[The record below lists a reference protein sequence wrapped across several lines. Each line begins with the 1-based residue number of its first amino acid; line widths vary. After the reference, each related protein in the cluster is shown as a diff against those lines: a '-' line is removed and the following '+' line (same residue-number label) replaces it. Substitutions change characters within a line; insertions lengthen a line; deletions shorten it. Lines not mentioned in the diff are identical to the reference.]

1 MSVSVS
7 VTARRLTAA
16 AAAAGALVGMATLPA
31 SAADH
36 APHSNRQGVVIAGA
50 HLDNAAGAHRS
61 NRSLNNEWVTITNNG
76 RRDVNLNGWTLSDR
90 QGHTYTFRH
99 YRLGGHA
106 TVRVHTG
113 YGHDTR
119 TDLYQDRR
127 SSVWDKHA
135 DTATLRDADHRY
147 VDSAA
152 WGGGRHADR
161 PGPRH
166 AERPGPRHDDRHD
179 GRHEGRHEGRHDDRH
194 NDRHDDRH

>member
-16 AAAAGALVGMATLPA
+16 AAVAGALVGMATLPA

-36 APHSNRQGVVIAGA
+36 TPRSHRQGVMISGL
-50 HLDNAAGAHRS
+50 HLDNETRAHRS
-61 NRSLNNEWVTITNNG
+61 NRSLNNEWVTIGNDS

-99 YRLGGHA
+99 YRLAGHA

-127 SSVWDKHA
+127 VAVWDKHA
-135 DTATLRDADHRY
+135 DTATLRDANRRF
-147 VDSAA
+147 VDSVA
-152 WGGGRHADR
+152 WGGQRHAPR
-161 PGPRH
+161 PAPRH
-166 AERPGPRHDDRHD
+166 AEHPGAHHAEFPGSRHTEHHD
-179 GRHEGRHEGRHDDRH
+179 GRR
-194 NDRHDDRH
+194 